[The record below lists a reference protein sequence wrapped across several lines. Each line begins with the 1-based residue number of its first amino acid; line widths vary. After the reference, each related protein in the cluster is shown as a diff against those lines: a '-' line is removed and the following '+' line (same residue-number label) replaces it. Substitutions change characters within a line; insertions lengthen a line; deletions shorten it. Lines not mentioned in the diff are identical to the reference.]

1 MEYSL
6 NHLSLISNLE
16 ELTVTELSIKGTSNY
31 CSLNCTSSEEIS
43 IMLEEY
49 ILNSRKDRKILYIY
63 LIHEIFLETMAK
75 NNNKFIV
82 SIGDRLKNIITNFSK
97 YIFLYIK
104 INRYCEKFEDIKK
117 ARAIV
122 DKWQKE

>member
-1 MEYSL
+1 ML
-6 NHLSLISNLE
+6 K

-75 NNNKFIV
+75 NNNKFII

-97 YIFLYIK
+97 YIFLYIN